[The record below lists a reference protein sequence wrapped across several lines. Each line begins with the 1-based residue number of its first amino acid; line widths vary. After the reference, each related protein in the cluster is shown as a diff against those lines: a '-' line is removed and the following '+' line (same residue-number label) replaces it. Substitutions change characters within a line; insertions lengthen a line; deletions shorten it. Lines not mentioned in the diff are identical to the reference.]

1 MRTTLTWTSVAAA
14 LALSIYL
21 SRLTA
26 RTAFFARAAAV
37 GADTAIFV
45 CILCLVALLCSLSAV
60 KLKAEPHW
68 LSVAVL
74 VASSLL
80 SLTYLILFVGGKFGP
95 IGPKV

>member
-21 SRLTA
+21 SWLTA

-37 GADTAIFV
+37 GADTAV
-45 CILCLVALLCSLSAV
+45 LVGILCLVALLCSLTAV
-60 KLKAEPHW
+60 RLKAEPHW

-74 VASSLL
+74 VATSLL
-80 SLTYLILFVGGKFGP
+80 SLTYFILFIGGKFGP
-95 IGPKV
+95 VGPKV